1 MSQRKV
7 TWLVDANIR
16 NFERNMKSVERRF
29 QSVGRQATF
38 LGRDLRN
45 SITAPVLAAGA
56 GILALAHNTGQYAD
70 RVSDLSD
77 VTGISTDAIQEW
89 DFVAKRVGVS
99 TEVLSSAFSSLGRR
113 MSQFQRGSGPA
124 VNAARELG
132 VEFRNT
138 DGSMRNADE
147 LIMDI
152 LGKLNRMP
160 ADLDRARI
168 GTELFG
174 RRWEMLAPIIG
185 RGSEQIEAIRE
196 QAREMG
202 LVMDGEALES
212 ANRFR
217 EEMVNFQEQ
226 MSSTGRTIA
235 LQFMPTILEFLP
247 LAEQLVFRI
256 GETIQKFADL
266 DREVQ
271 IQSIRWAAYAA
282 AIGPALIL
290 MGSVITASGKI
301 LGIFRSLAL
310 LAAKNPLVALAAGA
324 TVLAVQQGRAANE
337 TQRLREEME
346 KLTSQDAQS
355 SDLERLNQLIV
366 EQVQAIEMAE
376 RNFNRMGSSS
386 RTANQQMLARI
397 ERMRD
402 TLEELIQKRDEAA
415 AVQLDE
421 IISQRAVDN
430 AEDVAEAMERIAT
443 AAGITRLQ
451 IDSPDTLIF
460 DPTEEIAQMLSDEF
474 ISQQNELW
482 RSMIDNATD
491 FTHRMEDVKT
501 ETQQVH
507 RDFSEFAFLGIQ
519 AFDRLLFQS
528 QRFSQ
533 TLRSI
538 GRQLAMRGMFTFLT
552 GGFGGGLGAGLGS
565 VLGIT
570 RTVNDA
576 VISPRG
582 QVISTHPEDYLIATK
597 NPGKMAGSIQSGSG
611 SGKTTVPLVVKV
623 DSREVWRGL
632 KELEYARS
640 V

>member
-1 MSQRKV
+1 MSNRRV
-7 TWLVDANIR
+7 TFLVGANVAE
-16 NFERNMKSVERRF
+16 FERKMKQVERRF
-29 QSVGRQATF
+29 QTVGRQATF
-38 LGRDLRN
+38 LGRDLRT

-56 GILALAHNTGQYAD
+56 GILALAHNTAQYAD

-99 TEVLSSAFSSLGRR
+99 TDVLSSAFSSLGRR

-124 VNAARELG
+124 VNAAKELG

-138 DGSMRNADE
+138 DGSMRNADD
-147 LIMDI
+147 LIMEI
-152 LGKLNRMP
+152 MGKLNRMP

-185 RGSEQIEAIRE
+185 RGSDEIERIRD

-202 LVMDGEALES
+202 LVMDGEALEG

-235 LQFMPTILEFLP
+235 MQFMPTILEFLP

-256 GETIQKFADL
+256 GETVQKFAEL
-266 DREVQ
+266 DKEVQ
-271 IQSIRWAAYAA
+271 IQTIRWAAYAA

-290 MGSVITASGKI
+290 LGSVITSAGKI

-310 LAAKNPLVALAAGA
+310 LAAKNPLVAIAAGA
-324 TVLAVQQGRAANE
+324 TVLAVQQARAANE

-355 SDLERLNQLIV
+355 SDLQRLNQLII
-366 EQVQAIEMAE
+366 EQGNAIEMAE

-386 RTANQQMLARI
+386 RAATQAQIAQI
-397 ERMRD
+397 EEMKD
-402 TLEELIQKRDEAA
+402 TLDELIRKRDEAA

-421 IISQRAVDN
+421 IISSKAVDN
-430 AEDVAEAMERIAT
+430 AEAVAEAMERV
-443 AAGITRLQ
+443 AAAVGITRLQ
-451 IDSPDTLIF
+451 IEAPESLIF
-460 DPTEEIAQMLSDEF
+460 DPTDEIAQLLSDEF
-474 ISQQNELW
+474 ITKQGELW
-482 RSMIDNATD
+482 RSMIDNAGD
-491 FTHRMEDVKT
+491 YSHRLSDIQQETKT
-501 ETQQVH
+501 VH
-507 RDFSEFAFLGIQ
+507 TDFSEFAHLGIQ
-519 AFDRLLFQS
+519 AFDRLIFQGE
-528 QRFSQ
+528 RFSQ

-538 GRQLAMRGMFTFLT
+538 GRQLAMRGLFTLLT
-552 GGFGGGLGAGLGS
+552 GGFGGGMGAGIGAMLG
-565 VLGIT
+565 VT
-570 RTVNDA
+570 RSVNDA

-582 QVISTHPEDYLIATK
+582 DIISTHPDDYLIATK
-597 NPGKMAGSIQSGSG
+597 NPGKMASNIHQAG
-611 SGKTTVPLVVKV
+611 SGKATVIENVIVLDGRVLYRSMKDV
-623 DSREVWRGL
+623 
-632 KELEYARS
+632 EYGRR
-640 V
+640 